1 MIPLY
6 FFYFFSFIA
15 ILSSFFVIFANNPV
29 HSVLWLILTFFSVAG
44 FFILVGAEFL
54 ALLLMIVYVGALAVL
69 FLFVVMML
77 NISFAGLR
85 SGVAQ
90 FLPFGI
96 LIGIV
101 IFVELI
107 LAFVPWEF
115 KEQAINNR
123 SAAIDTAEDNTVA
136 LGKIVYTDYFLLFQ
150 CAGIILLIAMI
161 GSIVLTLRSRPD
173 VKRQNIISQIY
184 RDPDTSIEVKDVKPG
199 EGI

>member
-1 MIPLY
+1 MISLY
-6 FFYFFSFIA
+6 FFYFFSFTA
-15 ILSSFFVIFANNPV
+15 ILSSLLVVFANNPV
-29 HSVLWLILTFFSVAG
+29 HSVLWLIVTFFSVAG

-77 NISFAGLR
+77 NINFVGLR

-90 FLPFGI
+90 YFPFGI
-96 LIGIV
+96 MIGLV
-101 IFVELI
+101 IFVELM
-107 LAFVPWEF
+107 LAFVPWDF
-115 KEQAINNR
+115 KEQTINNIF
-123 SAAIDTAEDNTVA
+123 SPINTSETNTVA
-136 LGKIVYTDYFLLFQ
+136 LGKVVYTDYFLLFQ

-173 VKRQNIISQIY
+173 VKRQNIMDQIY
-184 RDPDTSIEVKDVKPG
+184 RDPNTAIEVKDVNPG

>member
-1 MIPLY
+1 MVALY
-6 FFYFFSFIA
+6 FFYFFAFIA

-90 FLPFGI
+90 YLPFGV
-96 LIGIV
+96 LIGLV
-101 IFVELI
+101 IFAELM
-107 LAFVPWEF
+107 LAFVPWDF
-115 KEQAINNR
+115 KEQAIENI
-123 SAAIDTAEDNTVA
+123 SAPINTSDTNAVA

-150 CAGIILLIAMI
+150 CAGIILLISMI

-173 VKRQNIISQIY
+173 VKRQNIINQIY
-184 RDPDTSIEVKDVKPG
+184 RDPNKSIEVKDVNPG

>member
-1 MIPLY
+1 MALY
-6 FFYFFSFIA
+6 FFYFFAFTA

-29 HSVLWLILTFFSVAG
+29 HSVLWLIVTFFSVSG

-115 KEQAINNR
+115 KEQAMNNR

-161 GSIVLTLRSRPD
+161 GSIVLTLRSRPNA
-173 VKRQNIISQIY
+173 KRQNIISQIY
-184 RDPDTSIEVKDVKPG
+184 RDPNTSIEVKDVKPG

>member
-1 MIPLY
+1 LIPLY
-6 FFYFFSFIA
+6 FFYFFSFTA
-15 ILSSFFVIFANNPV
+15 ILSAFFVIFAKNPV

-85 SGVAQ
+85 SGLAQ
-90 FLPFGI
+90 YLPFGI
-96 LIGIV
+96 LIGLV
-101 IFVELI
+101 ILIELI
-107 LAFVPWEF
+107 LAFVPWDF
-115 KEQAINNR
+115 KEQAFNNR
-123 SAAIDTAEDNTVA
+123 SSPLDISDGNTLAI
-136 LGKIVYTDYFLLFQ
+136 GKVVYTDYFLLFQ

-173 VKRQNIISQIY
+173 VKRQDIIKQIY
-184 RDPDTSIEVKDVKPG
+184 RDPNTSIEVKDVKSG

>member
-1 MIPLY
+1 M
-6 FFYFFSFIA
+6 
-15 ILSSFFVIFANNPV
+15 SSFFVIFANNPV

-85 SGVAQ
+85 SGLAQ

-101 IFVELI
+101 IFAELI
-107 LAFVPWEF
+107 LALVPWEF
-115 KEQAINNR
+115 KEQAISNR
-123 SAAIDTAEDNTVA
+123 SAAINTAEDNTVA

-184 RDPDTSIEVKDVKPG
+184 RDPNTSIEVKDVKPG

>member
-85 SGVAQ
+85 SGLAQ

-123 SAAIDTAEDNTVA
+123 SAAIDSAEDNTVA

-173 VKRQNIISQIY
+173 VKRQSITSQIY
-184 RDPDTSIEVKDVKPG
+184 RDPNTSIEVKDVKPG

>member
-115 KEQAINNR
+115 KEQAMNNR

-150 CAGIILLIAMI
+150 CAGIILLIGLI

-173 VKRQNIISQIY
+173 VKRQSITSQIY
-184 RDPDTSIEVKDVKPG
+184 RDPNTSIEVKDVKPG

>member
-101 IFVELI
+101 IFAELI

-123 SAAIDTAEDNTVA
+123 SAAMSKAEDNTVA

-150 CAGIILLIAMI
+150 CAGIILLIAMV

-173 VKRQNIISQIY
+173 VKRQSIISQIY
-184 RDPDTSIEVKDVKPG
+184 RDPNTSIEVKDVKPG

>member
-85 SGVAQ
+85 SGLAQ

-101 IFVELI
+101 IFAELI

-123 SAAIDTAEDNTVA
+123 SVAIDTAEDNTVA

-173 VKRQNIISQIY
+173 VKRQSITSQIY
-184 RDPDTSIEVKDVKPG
+184 RDPNTSIEVKDVKPG

>member
-85 SGVAQ
+85 SGLAQ

-173 VKRQNIISQIY
+173 VKRQSITSQIY
-184 RDPDTSIEVKDVKPG
+184 RDPNTSIEVKDVKPG

>member
-6 FFYFFSFIA
+6 FFYFFSLIA
-15 ILSSFFVIFANNPV
+15 ILSALFVIFAKNPV

-123 SAAIDTAEDNTVA
+123 SAAIDSAEDNTVA

-161 GSIVLTLRSRPD
+161 GSILLTLRSRPD
-173 VKRQNIISQIY
+173 VKRQSITSQIY
-184 RDPDTSIEVKDVKPG
+184 RDPNTSIEVKDVKPG

>member
-15 ILSSFFVIFANNPV
+15 ILSAFFVIFANNPV

-101 IFVELI
+101 IFVQLI

-115 KEQAINNR
+115 KEQAIDNR

-161 GSIVLTLRSRPD
+161 GSIVLTLRTRPD

-184 RDPDTSIEVKDVKPG
+184 RDPSNSIEVKDVKPG

>member
-1 MIPLY
+1 LIPLY

-123 SAAIDTAEDNTVA
+123 SATIDIAEDNTVA
-136 LGKIVYTDYFLLFQ
+136 LGKVVYTDYFLLFQ
-150 CAGIILLIAMI
+150 CAGIVLLIAMI

-173 VKRQNIISQIY
+173 VKRQSITSQIY
-184 RDPDTSIEVKDVKPG
+184 RDPNTSIEVKDVKPG

>member
-15 ILSSFFVIFANNPV
+15 ILSAFFVIFAKNPV

-90 FLPFGI
+90 YLPFGI
-96 LIGIV
+96 LIGLV
-101 IFVELI
+101 ILIELI
-107 LAFVPWEF
+107 LAFVPWDF
-115 KEQAINNR
+115 KEQAFNSR
-123 SAAIDTAEDNTVA
+123 SVPIDSADGNTVA
-136 LGKIVYTDYFLLFQ
+136 IGKVVYTDYFLLFQ

-173 VKRQNIISQIY
+173 VKRQNIIKQIY
-184 RDPDTSIEVKDVKPG
+184 RDPNTSIEVKDVESG

>member
-6 FFYFFSFIA
+6 FFYFFSFVA
-15 ILSSFFVIFANNPV
+15 ILSAFFVIFANNPV

-90 FLPFGI
+90 FLPFGM
-96 LIGIV
+96 LIGVV
-101 IFVELI
+101 IFAELI

-115 KEQAINNR
+115 KEQAIDNR
-123 SAAIDTAEDNTVA
+123 SAAIDTVEDNTVA

-184 RDPDTSIEVKDVKPG
+184 RDPNNSIEVKDIKPG

>member
-15 ILSSFFVIFANNPV
+15 ILSSVFVIFANNPV

-173 VKRQNIISQIY
+173 VKRQSITSQIY
-184 RDPDTSIEVKDVKPG
+184 RDPNTSIEVKDVKPG

>member
-6 FFYFFSFIA
+6 FFYFFSFVA
-15 ILSSFFVIFANNPV
+15 ILSAFFVIFANNPV

-77 NISFAGLR
+77 NISFDGLR

-96 LIGIV
+96 LIGVV
-101 IFVELI
+101 IFIELM
-107 LAFVPWEF
+107 LAFVPWDF
-115 KEQAINNR
+115 KEQAIKNR
-123 SAAIDTAEDNTVA
+123 SVAIDTAENNTVA

-173 VKRQNIISQIY
+173 VKRQNIFSQIY
-184 RDPDTSIEVKDVKPG
+184 RDPTTSIEVKDIKPG

>member
-6 FFYFFSFIA
+6 FFYFFSFFA
-15 ILSSFFVIFANNPV
+15 ISSAFFVIFAKNPV

-77 NISFAGLR
+77 NISFTGLR
-85 SGVAQ
+85 SGLAQ

>member
-15 ILSSFFVIFANNPV
+15 IFSSFFVIFATNPV

-90 FLPFGI
+90 YLPFGV
-96 LIGIV
+96 LIGLV
-101 IFVELI
+101 IFAELI
-107 LAFVPWEF
+107 LAFVPWNF
-115 KEQAINNR
+115 KEQAFNNR
-123 SAAIDTAEDNTVA
+123 SSPIDKNDGNTLA
-136 LGKIVYTDYFLLFQ
+136 LGKVVYTDYFLLFQ

-173 VKRQNIISQIY
+173 VKRQNIINQIY
-184 RDPDTSIEVKDVKPG
+184 RDPNASIEVKDVKPG

>member
-15 ILSSFFVIFANNPV
+15 ILSASFVIFANNPV

-90 FLPFGI
+90 FLPFGM
-96 LIGIV
+96 LIGVV

-115 KEQAINNR
+115 KEQALDNR
-123 SAAIDTAEDNTVA
+123 SAAIDTSVDNTVA

-184 RDPDTSIEVKDVKPG
+184 RDPNNSIEVKDIKPG

>member
-1 MIPLY
+1 M
-6 FFYFFSFIA
+6 
-15 ILSSFFVIFANNPV
+15 VFANNPV
-29 HSVLWLILTFFSVAG
+29 HSVLWLIVTFFSVAG

-77 NISFAGLR
+77 NIKFSGLR

-90 FLPFGI
+90 YFPFGI
-96 LIGIV
+96 MIGLV
-101 IFVELI
+101 IFVELM
-107 LAFVPWEF
+107 LAFVPWDF
-115 KEQAINNR
+115 KEQTINNITTPINT
-123 SAAIDTAEDNTVA
+123 SETNTVA
-136 LGKIVYTDYFLLFQ
+136 LGKVVYTDYFLLFQ

-173 VKRQNIISQIY
+173 VKRQNVMDQIY
-184 RDPDTSIEVKDVKPG
+184 RDPDTAIEVKDVKPG

>member
-15 ILSSFFVIFANNPV
+15 ILSALFVIFAKNPV

-90 FLPFGI
+90 YLPFGI
-96 LIGIV
+96 LIGMV
-101 IFVELI
+101 ILTELI
-107 LAFVPWEF
+107 LAFVPWDF
-115 KEQAINNR
+115 KEQAFNNR
-123 SAAIDTAEDNTVA
+123 SAPIDNGDGNTLAI
-136 LGKIVYTDYFLLFQ
+136 GKVVYTDYFLLFQ

-173 VKRQNIISQIY
+173 VKRQNIIKQIY
-184 RDPDTSIEVKDVKPG
+184 RDPNTSIEVKDVKSG

>member
-1 MIPLY
+1 MISLY
-6 FFYFFSFIA
+6 FFYFFAFTA
-15 ILSSFFVIFANNPV
+15 IFSSLLVIFASNPV

-77 NISFAGLR
+77 NINFVGLR

-90 FLPFGI
+90 YLPFGI
-96 LIGIV
+96 MIGLV
-101 IFVELI
+101 IFVELM
-107 LAFVPWEF
+107 LAFVPWDF
-115 KEQAINNR
+115 KEQTINNTT
-123 SAAIDTAEDNTVA
+123 APINKTDTNTVA
-136 LGKIVYTDYFLLFQ
+136 LGKVVYTDYFLLFQ

-173 VKRQNIISQIY
+173 VKRQNIMEQIY
-184 RDPDTSIEVKDVKPG
+184 RDPSTAIEVKDVNPG

>member
-6 FFYFFSFIA
+6 FFYFFSFVA
-15 ILSSFFVIFANNPV
+15 ILSAFFVIFANNPV

-90 FLPFGI
+90 FLPFGM
-96 LIGIV
+96 LIGVV

-115 KEQAINNR
+115 KEQALDNR
-123 SAAIDTAEDNTVA
+123 SAAIDTSVDNTVA

-184 RDPDTSIEVKDVKPG
+184 RDPNNSIEVKDIKPG

>member
-15 ILSSFFVIFANNPV
+15 ISSSLFVIFAKNPV
-29 HSVLWLILTFFSVAG
+29 HSVMWLILTFFSVAG

-85 SGVAQ
+85 SSVAQ
-90 FLPFGI
+90 YLPFGI
-96 LIGIV
+96 LIGLV
-101 IFVELI
+101 IFTELI
-107 LAFVPWEF
+107 LAFVPWDF
-115 KEQAINNR
+115 KEQAIDNR
-123 SAAIDTAEDNTVA
+123 AAPIDTPEGNTLA
-136 LGKIVYTDYFLLFQ
+136 LGKVVYTDYFLLFQ

-173 VKRQNIISQIY
+173 VKRQNIIKQIY
-184 RDPDTSIEVKDVKPG
+184 RDPNTSIEVKDVKPG

>member
-15 ILSSFFVIFANNPV
+15 ILSAFFVIFAKNPV

-90 FLPFGI
+90 YLPFGI
-96 LIGIV
+96 LIGLV
-101 IFVELI
+101 ILIELI
-107 LAFVPWEF
+107 LAFVPWDF
-115 KEQAINNR
+115 KEQAFNN
-123 SAAIDTAEDNTVA
+123 SSSPIDTADGNTLA
-136 LGKIVYTDYFLLFQ
+136 IGKVVYTDYFLLFQ

-173 VKRQNIISQIY
+173 VKRQNIIKQIY
-184 RDPDTSIEVKDVKPG
+184 RDPNTSIEVKDVKSG

>member
-123 SAAIDTAEDNTVA
+123 SAAINTAEDNTVA

-161 GSIVLTLRSRPD
+161 GSIVLTLKLRPD
-173 VKRQNIISQIY
+173 VKRQNIMKQIY
-184 RDPDTSIEVKDVKPG
+184 RDPNTSIEVKDVKPG